1 MNVRAGGSPAIAAP
15 RSRAMDAIRP
25 FRRDDIPDVVALYNE
40 VFPAT
45 ERSGTSDLESF
56 FDIAFFGSPLTDE
69 DGGSLV
75 YLGSGGDILGFLGV
89 QPRRLSIRG
98 RTLHAAVCTKFMVAR
113 RAGIN
118 NAAVRMLRS
127 VFDRPLDLVISDLA
141 NEPARRLWEG
151 LGGRTALLGSLYWSR
166 ALRPARYLVSRI
178 TGRRPLKSL
187 AFAARPLADI
197 ADRVVARHAL
207 RWFPRPVAG
216 HTSENLD
223 LDTLVTCLPTV
234 CRERPLRPD
243 YDARSLQWLLELMSD
258 ANPTKPLRK
267 QLVRNAQREVVG
279 WFLYFLERG
288 GESNVV
294 QMAASKRSAE
304 AVLQM
309 LLADAWSQ
317 GSVVLS
323 GRFEPGFVGPLSSHG
338 CALSHGPWMLVHSK
352 QPDVLDAI
360 LSGEAFLSRLEG
372 EW

>member
-1 MNVRAGGSPAIAAP
+1 MNGRAAAPPAIAAP
-15 RSRAMDAIRP
+15 RSRARDAIRP
-25 FRRDDIPDVVALYNE
+25 FRRDDIPDVVALYKE

-45 ERSGTSDLESF
+45 EHSGASDLESY
-56 FDIAFFGSPLTDE
+56 FDLAFFGSPFTDE
-69 DGGSLV
+69 EVGSLV
-75 YLGSGGDILGFLGV
+75 YLGSGGNILGFLGV

-98 RTLHAAVCTKFMVAR
+98 RTLRAAVCTKFMVAR

-127 VFDRPLDLVISDLA
+127 VFDRPLDLVMADLA
-141 NEPARRLWEG
+141 NDPARRLWEG
-151 LGGRTALLGSLYWSR
+151 LGGKTAMLGSLYWSR

-178 TGRRPLKSL
+178 SRRLRLNSL

-197 ADRVVARHAL
+197 ADRVAARYTL
-207 RWFPRPVAG
+207 RWLPRPFAG

-223 LDTLVTCLPTV
+223 PETLVTCLPTV

-243 YDARSLQWLLELMSD
+243 YDARSLKWLLEVMSD
-258 ANPTKPLRK
+258 ANHAKPLRK
-267 QLVRNAQREVVG
+267 QLVRNAQHEIVG

-304 AVLQM
+304 AVLQI

-323 GRFEPGFVGPLSSHG
+323 GRFEPGFAGALSSQG

-360 LSGEAFLSRLEG
+360 FSGEAFLSRLEG

>member
-1 MNVRAGGSPAIAAP
+1 M
-15 RSRAMDAIRP
+15 
-25 FRRDDIPDVVALYNE
+25 YKE

-45 ERSGTSDLESF
+45 ERSGTSNLESY
-56 FDIAFFGSPLTDE
+56 FDLAFCGSPLPDE
-69 DGGSLV
+69 EAGSLV
-75 YLGSGGDILGFLGV
+75 YLGSGGDVLGFLGV

-98 RTLHAAVCTKFMVAR
+98 RTLRAAVCTKFMVAR

-118 NAAVRMLRS
+118 GAAVRMLRS
-127 VFDRPLDLVISDLA
+127 VFDRPLDLVMSDLA

-178 TGRRPLKSL
+178 TRRSLFKPL

-197 ADRVVARHAL
+197 ADRLATRHAL
-207 RWFPRPVAG
+207 RRLPRPVAG

-223 LDTLVTCLPTV
+223 PETLVSGLPTV

-243 YDARSLQWLLELMSD
+243 YDARSLKWLFELMSR
-258 ANPTKPLRK
+258 ANPAKPLRK
-267 QLVRNAQREVVG
+267 ALVRNAQHEIVG
-279 WFLYFLERG
+279 WFLYSFERD
-288 GESNVV
+288 GESTVL
-294 QMAASKRSAE
+294 QMAATKRSAD
-304 AVLQM
+304 AVLQI

-323 GRFEPGFVGPLSSHG
+323 GRFDSGFVEPLSSMG
-338 CALSHGPWMLVHSK
+338 CALSQGPWMLVHSK
-352 QPDVLDAI
+352 QADVLDAI

>member
-1 MNVRAGGSPAIAAP
+1 MNQRVGGAPTIAAP

-25 FRRDDIPDVVALYNE
+25 FRRDDIPGVVALYKE

-45 ERSGTSDLESF
+45 ERSGASDLESY
-56 FDIAFFGSPLTDE
+56 FDLAFFGSPLTDE
-69 DGGSLV
+69 EVCSLV
-75 YLGSGGDILGFLGV
+75 YLGSGGNILGFLGV

-98 RTLHAAVCTKFMVAR
+98 RTLRAAVCTKFMVAR

-118 NAAVRMLRS
+118 SAAVNMLRN
-127 VFDRPLDLVISDLA
+127 VFDRPLDLVMSDLA

-151 LGGRTALLGSLYWSR
+151 LGGRTAVLGSLNWSR

-178 TGRRPLKSL
+178 ARRRLLKSL

-197 ADRVVARHAL
+197 ADRVAARHAL
-207 RWFPRPVAG
+207 RQFRPVAG
-216 HTSENLD
+216 HTSED
-223 LDTLVTCLPTV
+223 LDPETLVSYLPTV

-243 YDARSLQWLLELMSD
+243 YDARSLKWLLELMSG
-258 ANPTKPLRK
+258 ANRTKPLRK

-294 QMAASKRSAE
+294 QMAASQRSAE
-304 AVLQM
+304 AVLQI

-323 GRFEPGFVGPLSSHG
+323 GRFDSGFVGPLSSMG

-352 QPDVLDAI
+352 QPDVLDSV

>member
-1 MNVRAGGSPAIAAP
+1 MNGRAGGSPAIAAP
-15 RSRAMDAIRP
+15 RSRATDAIRP

-69 DGGSLV
+69 EGGSLV
-75 YLGSGGDILGFLGV
+75 YVGSGGDILGFLGV

-98 RTLHAAVCTKFMVAR
+98 RTLHAAVCTKFMMAR

-118 NAAVRMLRS
+118 GAALRMLRS
-127 VFDRPLDLVISDLA
+127 VFDRPLDLVMSDLA

-178 TGRRPLKSL
+178 TRRRPLKAL

-207 RWFPRPVAG
+207 RWFPRGVAG

-267 QLVRNAQREVVG
+267 QLVRNAQGEVVG

-288 GESNVV
+288 GESSVV

-338 CALSHGPWMLVHSK
+338 CAFSHGPWMLVHSK